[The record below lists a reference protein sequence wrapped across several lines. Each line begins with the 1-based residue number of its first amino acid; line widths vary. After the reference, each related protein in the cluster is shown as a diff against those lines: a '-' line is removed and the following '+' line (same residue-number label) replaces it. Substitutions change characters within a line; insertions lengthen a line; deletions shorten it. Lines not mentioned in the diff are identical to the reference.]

1 MPARENPNPF
11 ITNFLRRIVFFFHIS
26 SRVFPPT
33 KRNLSMADAGG
44 ANLDAGVLMEK
55 WGCGHPRGSKNKPKD
70 ASVVAS
76 SSASV
81 KRRPGRPVGSK
92 NKPKVSAAAA
102 PGSSAAPHNASP
114 PAHVKTFSF
123 FCIAGAQCREI
134 RRVPLKF
141 TKFMDGRELREA
153 ILREQSGGGTPY
165 EVEVY
170 YDGCGEMYF
179 RGGWTQFEE
188 DHDLH
193 QGFFMLFDYHCG
205 TSKFDVK
212 IYDCT
217 QCQKEYEAKVHFQ

>member
-1 MPARENPNPF
+1 
-11 ITNFLRRIVFFFHIS
+11 
-26 SRVFPPT
+26 
-33 KRNLSMADAGG
+33 MADAGG
-44 ANLDAGVLMEK
+44 ANMDISVQMEK
-55 WGCGHPRGSKNKPKD
+55 RGHGRPRGSKNKPKD
-70 ASVVAS
+70 DAMVAS
-76 SSASV
+76 LSTSM

-92 NKPKVSAAAA
+92 NKPKVSAAA
-102 PGSSAAPHNASP
+102 PGPSAAPCDASP
-114 PAHVKTFSF
+114 PSPPKIYSF

-134 RRVPLKF
+134 QRVPLKF

-179 RGGWTQFEE
+179 RGGWPQFAE

-193 QGFFMLFDYHCG
+193 KGFFMLFDYHCG
-205 TSKFDVK
+205 TSKFNVK